1 MGHPASPPRLVLPSA
16 RRTRGDLDGATK
28 ARTRLSQIQRWPL
41 YPAVLVTA
49 AMLGLLAN
57 TTASLETS
65 PRPLLFAL
73 LFTALL
79 QLTLSIVLRSR
90 LVGAYVAASVAL
102 AILGWPIVAAVLVAV
117 PLCSAAAAWVVR
129 RGRSVFSWPRATEF
143 LNLVSVVTLA
153 LAIGTAWSSGNL
165 TPTSRA
171 AIAAVPP
178 GSAPDI
184 YLILLDGHPRGDTME
199 EDFGLD
205 SQTFPGELERIGFD
219 VSKKAHSN
227 YNFTALTL
235 ASMFNMQQIRSI
247 PGMDSKQSPVEQQ
260 RRLAQ
265 AFNEGTALDEMR
277 RLGYEIITVS
287 PPAESVTLYAA
298 DQIVDNGSFTE
309 FELSVLQSGI
319 TPLLLPDAQRAVV
332 MDSLRGRVLDSL
344 DTTVEIAKGDSVHPR
359 LVFTHVMSPH
369 VPVLFAAD
377 GSSVDGWP
385 CYPKCSAGD
394 FGWRYGSDAIGPL
407 AGQIE
412 YLDSLV
418 VETIKGILDASPEP
432 PIIIVFSDHGGRHD
446 LSDREEM
453 LRTLLAAFTPGKDDV
468 FPANATL
475 VNLFPR
481 LLNAYFD
488 AGLPLSSEEGYTTDM
503 TQIHTKGPL
512 SLEPTSVED

>member
-1 MGHPASPPRLVLPSA
+1 VTVANAGWLDRLRLKRSDIRTDSGVGPKTGAPHRSPL
-16 RRTRGDLDGATK
+16 
-28 ARTRLSQIQRWPL
+28 QRWPI
-41 YPAVLVTA
+41 YPAALAAA

-57 TTASLETS
+57 TTASFEAA

-73 LFTALL
+73 LFTAVL
-79 QLTLSIVLRSR
+79 QLVLSIVLRSR
-90 LVGAYVAASVAL
+90 LVGAYVAASVTL
-102 AILGWPIVAAVLVAV
+102 SMLGWPIIAAVLVAI
-117 PLCSAAAAWVVR
+117 PLSSAAAAWVAR
-129 RGRSVFSWPRATEF
+129 RGRSVFSWQRATEF
-143 LNLVSVVTLA
+143 LNLASVITLV
-153 LAIGTAWSSGNL
+153 LASGTAWSSG
-165 TPTSRA
+165 TFASASRPA
-171 AIAAVPP
+171 MSAVPVET
-178 GSAPDI
+178 APDI

-205 SQTFPGELERIGFD
+205 SQVFLGELERMGFD
-219 VSKKAHSN
+219 VSKEARSN
-227 YNFTALTL
+227 YNLTALTL
-235 ASMFNMQQIRSI
+235 ASMFNMQQISSI
-247 PGMDSKQSPVEQQ
+247 AGLDPKQSPVDQQ
-260 RRLAQ
+260 RRLAE

-287 PPAESVTLYAA
+287 PPIESVTLYAA
-298 DQIVDNGSFTE
+298 DDIVDNGSITE

-332 MDSLRGRVLDSL
+332 MHSLRGRVLDSL
-344 DTTVEIAKGDSVHPR
+344 DTTVEIAKGDRVHPR

-394 FGWRYGSDAIGPL
+394 FGWRYGSDAIEPL

-418 VETIKGILDASPEP
+418 VETVKGVLANSPEP

-446 LSDREEM
+446 LSDRGEM
-453 LRTLLAAFTPGKDDV
+453 LRTLLVAFTPGTDDV
-468 FPANATL
+468 FPADATL

-488 AGLPLSSEEGYTTDM
+488 SGLALASDEGYTIDM
-503 TQIHTKGPL
+503 TQLHTIGPL
-512 SLEPTSVED
+512 SLEPM